1 MYTWNKCYLLPLSL
15 LGLEFHPDPRLPHS
29 PSPPPSSSWEPNYLA
44 EAGLVCENQLYY
56 YSVLVL
62 VLLLLL
68 LLLLLWFSIKCPLP
82 CCSENLH
89 KDEDTAAQPPGQGTA
104 LPGYLN
110 CLPSHHTAQTEA
122 LPGPQPCRAPS
133 HFGLLY
139 K

>member
-1 MYTWNKCYLLPLSL
+1 MGETAVEKKENEVCSLGILVQVEQMLPPSPLSL
-15 LGLEFHPDPRLPHS
+15 LGLEFHADPRLPHS

-44 EAGLVCENQLYY
+44 EAGRVCENQLYY

-104 LPGYLN
+104 
-110 CLPSHHTAQTEA
+110 
-122 LPGPQPCRAPS
+122 
-133 HFGLLY
+133 
-139 K
+139 